1 MVECPNCK
9 KNYDDDFD
17 LCPYCGCMSP
27 ILKACPECLFETL
40 EEAKEKLKELIN
52 EERVLVDFFAEWC
65 GPCRML
71 SPIIDEVATEQNIKV
86 IKVNVDNH
94 EDIAK
99 KYGIMSIPTIILFK
113 NGEETNKN
121 IGLLSKEDLLEFIK

>member
-1 MVECPNCK
+1 MKVELINE
-9 KNYDDDFD
+9 NFD
-17 LCPYCGCMSP
+17 
-27 ILKACPECLFETL
+27 
-40 EEAKEKLKELIN
+40 ELIN
-52 EERVLVDFFAEWC
+52 EEKVLVDFYADWC

-71 SPIIDEVATEQNIKV
+71 SPIIDEVSTEQNIKV
-86 IKVNVDNH
+86 VKVNVDNH

>member
-1 MVECPNCK
+1 MKLELINE
-9 KNYDDDFD
+9 NFD
-17 LCPYCGCMSP
+17 
-27 ILKACPECLFETL
+27 
-40 EEAKEKLKELIN
+40 ELIN
-52 EERVLVDFFAEWC
+52 EEKVLVDFYADWC

-86 IKVNVDNH
+86 VKVNVDNH

>member
-1 MVECPNCK
+1 MKVELINE
-9 KNYDDDFD
+9 NFD
-17 LCPYCGCMSP
+17 
-27 ILKACPECLFETL
+27 
-40 EEAKEKLKELIN
+40 ELIN
-52 EERVLVDFFAEWC
+52 EEKVLVDFYADWC

-71 SPIIDEVATEQNIKV
+71 SPIIDEVSTEQNIKV

-113 NGEETNKN
+113 NGEEKNKN

>member
-1 MVECPNCK
+1 MKLELINE
-9 KNYDDDFD
+9 NFD
-17 LCPYCGCMSP
+17 
-27 ILKACPECLFETL
+27 
-40 EEAKEKLKELIN
+40 ELIN
-52 EERVLVDFFAEWC
+52 EEKVLVDFYADWC

-71 SPIIDEVATEQNIKV
+71 SPIIDEVSTEQNIKV
-86 IKVNVDNH
+86 VKVNVDNH

>member
-1 MVECPNCK
+1 MELINE
-9 KNYDDDFD
+9 NFD
-17 LCPYCGCMSP
+17 
-27 ILKACPECLFETL
+27 
-40 EEAKEKLKELIN
+40 ELIN

>member
-1 MVECPNCK
+1 MKVELINE
-9 KNYDDDFD
+9 NFD
-17 LCPYCGCMSP
+17 
-27 ILKACPECLFETL
+27 
-40 EEAKEKLKELIN
+40 ELIN
-52 EERVLVDFFAEWC
+52 EEKVLVDFYADWC

-86 IKVNVDNH
+86 VKVNVDNH

-113 NGEETNKN
+113 NGEEKNKN